1 MRVLIDECLP
11 RRIQNS
17 LIGHACQTVPLA
29 GFAGKTNGELLTLAE
44 QAGFEVLLTVDKG
57 IQHQQNLIGRK
68 IALLIVRA
76 RSNDIDDLLPHV
88 PDCLAALR
96 FIKPGEVVRVS

>member
-17 LIGHACQTVPLA
+17 LIGHVCQTVPLA

-57 IQHQQNLIGRK
+57 IQHQQNLICRK
-68 IALLIVRA
+68 VAFLIVRA